1 MLDSWWVTAIQKN
14 YLKGNVCVSAAS
26 VIFHACQGCF
36 VRTLTITLVHR
47 AFQSV
52 NPSQSTVE
60 YRSMCCRCVT
70 QTAKAAVM
78 GCSVPCTVVMTALML
93 CVILNH
99 THRTCFVFVGSLEV
113 RAAGVPGVTHGE
125 ASQRYTLMVRTS
137 AGADLGGFNRSGWA
151 HFTTIDSWDLWCRF
165 QVEGVY
171 CDPSVHR
178 FSPLTDEE
186 EN

>member
-1 MLDSWWVTAIQKN
+1 MGREWLLQASGRAGHYKTAPFWMLDSWWVTTIQKN
-14 YLKGNVCVSAAS
+14 YLKGNVCVSATS

-99 THRTCFVFVGSLEV
+99 TRRTCFVFVGGLEV

-137 AGADLGGFNRSGWA
+137 AGADPGGSMGPVDPFHYHWFLGF
-151 HFTTIDSWDLWCRF
+151 
-165 QVEGVY
+165 VM
-171 CDPSVHR
+171 
-178 FSPLTDEE
+178 
-186 EN
+186 